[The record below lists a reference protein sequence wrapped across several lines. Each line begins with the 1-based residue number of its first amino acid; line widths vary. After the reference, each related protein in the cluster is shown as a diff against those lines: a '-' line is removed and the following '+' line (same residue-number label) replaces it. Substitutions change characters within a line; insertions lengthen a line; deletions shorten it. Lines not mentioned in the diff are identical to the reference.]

1 MIPLDAQLRA
11 DARAIFAAAVA
22 AADPH
27 RAIAGAVQRAGDVL
41 SVAADHYDLA
51 QYRNLYVVGAGKAG
65 APMAQAIE
73 QLLARPIAGGLVAVK
88 HGYRLPSRQVT
99 IAEAGHPVPDAAG
112 MEATRSVIE
121 LLERAG
127 SDDLVIVLVSGGAS
141 ALLVAP
147 AEGLTLPDKQV
158 TTELLLN
165 SGATIQEIN
174 TVRKHLSRIKGGGL
188 ARVAFPAT
196 VLTLTL
202 SDVVGDRIDVIGSG
216 PTAPDASTFGDALR
230 VLDAYHLC
238 KDIPP
243 TVLRML
249 ERGSRGEIAETPK
262 PGDPMF
268 NKVRNIVVANNRSA
282 LVAARQR
289 ACDLGYRA
297 LVLSSFVEGEARQ
310 AAVFHAAIVKEILAS
325 NEPVCR
331 PACVLSGGETTV
343 AVRGK
348 GRGGRNQEFGL
359 AAAIEIDGLDGV
371 VMLSGGTDGT
381 DGPTEAA
388 GALVDGGTTR
398 RGESQDL
405 DAQRHLAANDSYHF
419 LKATGDLLVT
429 GPTYTNV
436 MDIRVMLIA

>member
-1 MIPLDAQLRA
+1 
-11 DARAIFAAAVA
+11 
-22 AADPH
+22 
-27 RAIAGAVQRAGDVL
+27 
-41 SVAADHYDLA
+41 LA
-51 QYRNLYVVGAGKAG
+51 
-65 APMAQAIE
+65 
-73 QLLARPIAGGLVAVK
+73 
-88 HGYRLPSRQVT
+88 
-99 IAEAGHPVPDAAG
+99 
-112 MEATRSVIE
+112 
-121 LLERAG
+121 
-127 SDDLVIVLVSGGAS
+127 
-141 ALLVAP
+141 
-147 AEGLTLPDKQV
+147 DKQA

-165 SGATIQEIN
+165 SGATIREIN

-188 ARVAFPAT
+188 ARIAFPAT

-216 PTAPDASTFGDALR
+216 PTAPDASTFADALR
-230 VLDAYHLC
+230 VLDAYDLR
-238 KDIPP
+238 KNIPA

-249 ERGSRGEIAETPK
+249 ERGSRGETAETPK
-262 PGDPMF
+262 PGDPVF
-268 NKVRNIVVANNRSA
+268 DKVRNIVVANNRSA

-297 LVLSSFVEGEARQ
+297 LVLSSFIEGEARQ

-359 AAAIEIDGLDGV
+359 AAAVEIDGLDGV

-405 DAQRHLAANDSYHF
+405 DARRHLAANDSYHF
-419 LKATGDLLVT
+419 LQATGDLLVT

-436 MDIRVMLIA
+436 MDVRVMLIA